1 MYRVK
6 QLLGALLTLRN
17 YNAQVGETYAMIK
30 ALNKL
35 TGIGMSEAQYVV

>member
-6 QLLGALLTLRN
+6 QLLGEKLVLGN
-17 YNAQVGETYAMIK
+17 YNAQVGETYAIIK

-35 TGIGMSEAQYVV
+35 TGLGVPKTLSY

>member
-6 QLLGALLTLRN
+6 QLLDALLTLRN
-17 YNAQVGETYAMIK
+17 YNAQVGETYATIK

-35 TGIGMSEAQYVV
+35 TGIGMPET